1 MNYLICGPPA
11 SGKTSYIKE
20 RMKSGDL
27 IVDIDLIYQAITGL
41 SMYEKP
47 VSLLDLVFDIR
58 NFLIGKIRQ
67 STRSEGDARWYNA
80 WVIAGAPKRQQRY
93 RLASQMDPCKV
104 VVLEVDA
111 NECIRRIANDPRRAD
126 SWEHWQEI
134 IRRWWRE
141 YEPDEDDAVVENRQD
156 ASVVA

>member
-11 SGKTSYIKE
+11 SGKTSYIKA
-20 RMKSGDL
+20 RAKSGDL

-41 SMYEKP
+41 PMYEKP

-67 STRSEGDARWYNA
+67 STRSDEDARWYNA

-93 RLASQMDPCKV
+93 RLASQMDPCRV

-111 NECIRRIANDPRRAD
+111 IECIRRIANDPRRAA

-134 IRRWWRE
+134 IYRWWRD
-141 YEPDEDDAVVENRQD
+141 YEPDEDDTVISYTQLAR
-156 ASVVA
+156 VAT

>member
-41 SMYEKP
+41 PMYEKP

-67 STRSEGDARWYNA
+67 STKSDADARWYNA
-80 WVIAGAPKRQQRY
+80 WVIAGAPKRQ
-93 RLASQMDPCKV
+93 
-104 VVLEVDA
+104 
-111 NECIRRIANDPRRAD
+111 
-126 SWEHWQEI
+126 
-134 IRRWWRE
+134 
-141 YEPDEDDAVVENRQD
+141 
-156 ASVVA
+156 

>member
-41 SMYEKP
+41 PMYEKP
-47 VSLLDLVFDIR
+47 VSLLDLVFDVR

-67 STRSEGDARWYNA
+67 STKSDEDARWYNA
-80 WVIAGAPKRQQRY
+80 WVIAGAPERQQRY
-93 RLASQMDPCKV
+93 RLASQIDPCKV

-111 NECIRRIANDPRRAD
+111 NECIRRIANDPRRAG

-134 IRRWWRE
+134 IYRWWRK
-141 YEPDEDDAVVENRQD
+141 YEPFEDDAIIKDGHFANVQV
-156 ASVVA
+156 